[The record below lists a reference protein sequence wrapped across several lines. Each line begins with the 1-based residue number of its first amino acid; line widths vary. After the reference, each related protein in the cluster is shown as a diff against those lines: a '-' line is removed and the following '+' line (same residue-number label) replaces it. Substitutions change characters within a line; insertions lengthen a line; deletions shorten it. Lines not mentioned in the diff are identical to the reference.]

1 MTQIHR
7 IHPIHFSHE
16 KNISIQRFRDGPDSD
31 ELAID
36 NERRQHIKKS
46 KHRSEVFEN
55 ILQNNFNLHEPQKYI
70 LSGIAGI
77 LLPMVV
83 TSIYT
88 LVPVHNLI
96 LFPEYWYEWLLQ
108 F

>member
-16 KNISIQRFRDGPDSD
+16 KNISIQRFRDGLDSA

-36 NERRQHIKKS
+36 NEQREHVKKS
-46 KHRSEVFEN
+46 KHRLEIFEN
-55 ILQNNFNLHEPQKYI
+55 ILQNNYDLHEPQKHI

-77 LLPMVV
+77 LLPLAV
-83 TSIYT
+83 T
-88 LVPVHNLI
+88 
-96 LFPEYWYEWLLQ
+96 
-108 F
+108 